1 VRYSKNF
8 YPRLLLAEYLGDQ
21 RVRLSFSAGG
31 FVEVKVVS
39 LRSVRPSVHIVDGG
53 LGLDPGD
60 GFDRSATTLYT
71 MRGEWLRKRPDHSEV
86 MAAFKSAMQVLRA

>member
-31 FVEVKVVS
+31 FVEVKVVT
-39 LRSVRPSVHIVDGG
+39 LPSATRDARIVDSG

-71 MRGEWLRKRPDHSEV
+71 MRGEWLRKRPDHPEV
-86 MAAFKSAMQVLRA
+86 MAAFKSAMQALRA